1 MQDTYIRSSGVQR
14 YIYIIHVHMCACM
27 RVCVCVCVCIGGQ
40 QQQIRIVQLPRQQGV
55 ANAEDVSRRLR
66 EQEEEARRVAEENH
80 RKAQLRTTL
89 STVQVPQ
96 VHIYTCIQ
104 CTKDNA
110 VCCCN

>member
-14 YIYIIHVHMCACM
+14 YIYIYIIHVHMCACM
-27 RVCVCVCVCIGGQ
+27 HVCVYVCIGGQ
-40 QQQIRIVQLPRQQGV
+40 QQQIRIVQLPRQQGG

-104 CTKDNA
+104 CFMY
-110 VCCCN
+110 